1 MAAPLNWDNVTEIG
15 IALADRFRDL
25 NPLELQFTDIHRYV
39 TELPGFR
46 DDPKA
51 SNDAKLQAIQQA
63 WHEEWEDRT
72 R

>member
-1 MAAPLNWDNVTEIG
+1 MAAELRWDDSINIG

-25 NPLELQFTDIHRYV
+25 NPLEVRFTDLHRYV
-39 TELPGFR
+39 TELPDFI

-51 SNDAKLQAIQQA
+51 SNEAKLEKIQMA